1 MDKLIRYPRS
11 SIFILLIVSCI
22 FILTKCIN
30 NEKDRTSKE
39 SIPIANTDDFKQYA
53 GSEKCASCHK
63 NIYDDNIHTAHYF
76 TTRPAE
82 EKYIKGSFNPDK
94 NTFVYDP
101 SVTMRMERTDSG
113 LYQVLYYNGVE
124 KKALRFDITVGS
136 GAKGQSF
143 ISWNDN
149 WLTQLPVSYFTAAA
163 EWANSPGFPHKVL
176 LGRPITSRCLECHS
190 TYVYKTSATA
200 KEPEEFDRRKI
211 IYGVDCEKCHGPA
224 EKHVEFQTQNPKE
237 TIGKF
242 IINPG
247 RLTRQQN
254 LELCALCHGGRL
266 QKTKPSFSFVAG
278 DKLADYFLTDTVSNA
293 SVDSGFVDVHG
304 NQYGMLKASKCFRMT
319 ATLTCVTCHDP
330 HKNERGN
337 IALFSQRCISCHNN
351 VHDNFTK
358 INNTPVASISKNC
371 IDCHMPAQPSK
382 SITLLLPGKEVPT
395 AALIRT
401 HFITV
406 YPDATKKFMDGNNK
420 FHSKK

>member
-1 MDKLIRYPRS
+1 ME
-11 SIFILLIVSCI
+11 C
-22 FILTKCIN
+22 
-30 NEKDRTSKE
+30 
-39 SIPIANTDDFKQYA
+39 
-53 GSEKCASCHK
+53 
-63 NIYDDNIHTAHYF
+63 
-76 TTRPAE
+76 
-82 EKYIKGSFNPDK
+82 EKY
-94 NTFVYDP
+94 
-101 SVTMRMERTDSG
+101 
-113 LYQVLYYNGVE
+113 
-124 KKALRFDITVGS
+124 
-136 GAKGQSF
+136 
-143 ISWNDN
+143 
-149 WLTQLPVSYFTAAA
+149 
-163 EWANSPGFPHKVL
+163 
-176 LGRPITSRCLECHS
+176 
-190 TYVYKTSATA
+190 
-200 KEPEEFDRRKI
+200 
-211 IYGVDCEKCHGPA
+211 HGPA